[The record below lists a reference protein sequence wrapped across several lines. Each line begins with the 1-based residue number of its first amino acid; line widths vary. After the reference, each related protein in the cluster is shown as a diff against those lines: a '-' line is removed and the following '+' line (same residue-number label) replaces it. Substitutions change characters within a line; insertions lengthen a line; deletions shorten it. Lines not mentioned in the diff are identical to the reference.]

1 MQTFL
6 TSKNFSDI
14 AQTLD
19 SRRLNKQIL
28 ETYQILKVLST
39 KDPKAGWRNHPAV
52 RMWRGSE
59 HVLFNYA
66 KAMVKEAKSRGIR
79 TEKNEENLKVL
90 RESYKEDW
98 GSQFPE
104 WLQNPE
110 FSDRIITTH
119 RANLYKKDPEYYH
132 SFRVAT
138 VSKNN
143 KPCCSTCSYFWV
155 THVNKEPLIA

>member
-6 TSKNFSDI
+6 TSKNFNDI
-14 AQTLD
+14 AQVLD

-28 ETYQILKVLST
+28 ETYQILKVLSSD
-39 KDPKAGWRNHPAV
+39 DPKAGWRNHPAV

-59 HVLFNYA
+59 HVLFTYA
-66 KAMVKEAKSRGIR
+66 KAMIAEAKRRGIK
-79 TEKNEENLKVL
+79 TDKNEENLAAL
-90 RESYKEDW
+90 RSAKKGLW
-98 GSQFPE
+98 GSAFPE

-119 RANLYKKDPEYYH
+119 KANLYMKDPEYYY
-132 SFRVAT
+132 SFKIAT
-138 VSKNN
+138 LSKNN

-155 THVNKEPLIA
+155 THVNKEALIA